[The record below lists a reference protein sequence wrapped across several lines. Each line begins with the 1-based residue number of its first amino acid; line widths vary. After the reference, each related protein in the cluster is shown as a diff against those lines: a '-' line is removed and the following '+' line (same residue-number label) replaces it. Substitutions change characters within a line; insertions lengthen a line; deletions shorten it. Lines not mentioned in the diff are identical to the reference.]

1 MHAIDC
7 RPGAVEARDNF
18 VLHSLHSHGL
28 NHGKGLVEV
37 TAELQRRGR
46 DDLAL
51 EAAVN
56 RLSLEPSVSSI
67 TWKVCEPGALVGAEE

>member
-1 MHAIDC
+1 M
-7 RPGAVEARDNF
+7 ARDNF
-18 VLHSLHSHGL
+18 VLHSLHSQSL

-37 TAELQRRGR
+37 SARLQRQGR

-56 RLSLEPSVSSI
+56 RLSLEPSVSSVAWS
-67 TWKVCEPGALVGAEE
+67 TCSPAALIGAEE